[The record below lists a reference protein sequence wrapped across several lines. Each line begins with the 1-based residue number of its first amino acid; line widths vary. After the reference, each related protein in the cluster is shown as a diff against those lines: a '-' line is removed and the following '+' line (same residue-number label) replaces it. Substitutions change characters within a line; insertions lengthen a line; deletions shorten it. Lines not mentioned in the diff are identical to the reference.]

1 MWPVSNTNYYLI
13 IDKFQGVLKLLQTIP
28 ELIQVSKIVQSREF
42 LGILLGLLIETG
54 FPLKKKSLNKN
65 ALKPLKLTKVASAT
79 DARLQKF

>member
-1 MWPVSNTNYYLI
+1 MISYYLI